1 MTNTISTLFLCCT
14 IISTSFATTK
24 DSLLDARIDNA
35 LQNALLW
42 LTSDIDHFRPET
54 YIVYRFLERK
64 FNAPPA
70 HNHEE
75 YMEHAK
81 KNEKRYHNIF
91 PFLRLMQPQP
101 PLTEEKMSTIK
112 NERDKLLAAAVW
124 SDVFELRP
132 DYLEDIKYHLTLDG
146 YYMTHAYFY
155 LQFLREHQHPICET
169 AEFKTIEQESI
180 RLLKKYI
187 EDHPYPGDI
196 TIESL
201 CFLAYTGQGEG
212 YVTEKMIEKVLDA
225 QLESGA
231 WYFSDQKQI
240 EEQHT
245 VILAMWLLYEYRYP
259 NAPRIPWLQLSNK

>member
-1 MTNTISTLFLCCT
+1 MTKFTCVFFLQLS
-14 IISTSFATTK
+14 ILSASFANTK
-24 DSLLDARIDNA
+24 DSLLNARIDNA
-35 LQNALLW
+35 LQEALLW
-42 LTSDIDHFRPET
+42 LTSDIDHLRPET
-54 YIVYRFLERK
+54 YIVYSFLERK

-70 HNHEE
+70 HNREE
-75 YMEHAK
+75 YMVHAK

-101 PLTEEKMSTIK
+101 PLTEEQMSTIR

-124 SDVFELRP
+124 SDFFELRQ

-146 YYMTHAYFY
+146 YYTTHAYFD

-169 AEFKTIEQESI
+169 TEFKAVEKEAI

-196 TIESL
+196 TIEAL

-212 YVTEKMIEKVLDA
+212 YVTEKMIKKVLDA

-231 WYFSDQKQI
+231 WYFSDLKQI

-259 NAPRIPWLQLSNK
+259 NATRIPWLQLDNK